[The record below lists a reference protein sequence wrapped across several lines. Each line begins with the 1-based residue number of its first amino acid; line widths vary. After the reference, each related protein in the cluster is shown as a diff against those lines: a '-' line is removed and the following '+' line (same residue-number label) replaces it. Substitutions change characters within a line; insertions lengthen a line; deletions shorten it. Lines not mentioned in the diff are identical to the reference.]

1 MNNLSVLLIVVLLM
15 TTLWMSWR
23 WLSLRRAI
31 ENFAHAIRRAANEE
45 TSPLEIDTAPREID
59 SLSSAVRALTVSQH
73 NRQLTLQADHDRLA
87 ALLDQM
93 TDGVLIA
100 DDAGRV
106 TFANPAAE
114 RIFDISPATGR
125 SLVEVIRQHQLV
137 TTWRTSLQTGQLQS
151 ESVEL
156 STRHQYIQLIVL
168 PDRDNPGGSLLL
180 AQDLTR
186 VRQLET
192 IRRDFVSNLSHEL
205 RTPLASLKALTETL
219 NEGALEDPPA
229 ARRFLQRIETEVD
242 ALTQMA
248 AELLDLSRIEAG
260 QVTLNLA
267 KTDPAR
273 LLRSAAERMAA
284 QAARATLTLRVDCP
298 ANLPPVLADAPR
310 IEQVLV
316 NLIHNAIKFTPP
328 GGEIRLS
335 ASQEDNFVQISV
347 RDSGAGIPEES
358 LPRVFER
365 FYRVDRSRTGSGTGL
380 GLAIVRHLVE
390 AHGGKISVKSR
401 EGEGSLFFFTLPL
414 AK

>member
-1 MNNLSVLLIVVLLM
+1 MNNPSVLLIAVLLM
-15 TTLWMSWR
+15 TTLWISWR

-59 SLSSAVRALTVSQH
+59 SLSGAVRALTISQH

-93 TDGVLIA
+93 TDGVPIA
-100 DDAGRV
+100 DPAGRV

-114 RIFDISPATGR
+114 RIFDIAPATGR

-156 STRHQYIQLIVL
+156 STRNQYIQLIVL

-186 VRQLET
+186 VRQMET

-260 QVTLNLA
+260 QITLNLA
-267 KTDPAR
+267 RTDPAR
-273 LLRSAAERMAA
+273 LLRSAAERMTA
-284 QAARATLTLRVDCP
+284 QAARAAVTLRVDYP
-298 ANLPPVLADAPR
+298 ADLPPVLADAPR

-316 NLIHNAIKFTPP
+316 NLIHNAVKFTPP

-335 ASQEDNFVQISV
+335 ASHEDNSVQISV

-365 FYRVDRSRTGSGTGL
+365 FYQVDRSRTGSGTGL